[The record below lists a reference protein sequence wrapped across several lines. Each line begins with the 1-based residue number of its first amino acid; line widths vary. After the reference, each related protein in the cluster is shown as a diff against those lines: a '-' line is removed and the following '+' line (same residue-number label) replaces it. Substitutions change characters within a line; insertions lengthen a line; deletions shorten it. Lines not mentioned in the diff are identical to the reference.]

1 MDPADPLLPKILVLV
16 ILILINAFFAAAEIA
31 VISLSETK
39 LRKQAEEGDKK
50 AKKLLVLMQAPDSF
64 LSAIQIAITLAGFLS
79 SAFAADSF
87 SDPLVHWLTVDKGFT
102 AIPTSTLNTIMVVLI
117 TIVLSYFSLVLGE
130 LVPKRIAMKKT
141 EAVARFTVGAVTS
154 VAAVFRP
161 VIWLLSKS
169 TNGVL
174 RALHIDPK
182 ADEEDVS
189 EDEIRMMVDLGEERG
204 AIESNEKELIDNI
217 FEFNNTTAEDVMI
230 HRTDMVMLWVE
241 DTREEILAT
250 IRSSGLSRFPVYQE
264 DKVSTDYILGLST
277 LSVRKS
283 YDISE
288 LGLSEGAVRGLVAGT
303 VDVQILN
310 RLLEHRNFPKLMD
323 LIRIYFQDTAAKGIM
338 ARNQLIELE
347 TASLS
352 DLMKEHPEHRAE
364 AKQDLQLLNAQK
376 MGEHEAEIEKIK
388 NVFLAILRDIKK
400 DMDNREQP
408 GEAVTAAMFQTM
420 QETMK
425 DHQQELLSMDD
436 VTAMIAGQIGKFLPM
451 DEETAEQF
459 RQLAKR
465 MMEQVG
471 K

>member
-1 MDPADPLLPKILVLV
+1 MPGDQIWPIVLLGISLLGN
-16 ILILINAFFAAAEIA
+16 LILLFQKPIRR
-31 VISLSETK
+31 L
-39 LRKQAEEGDKK
+39 LRREEK
-50 AKKLLVLMQAPDSF
+50 
-64 LSAIQIAITLAGFLS
+64 
-79 SAFAADSF
+79 
-87 SDPLVHWLTVDKGFT
+87 
-102 AIPTSTLNTIMVVLI
+102 
-117 TIVLSYFSLVLGE
+117 
-130 LVPKRIAMKKT
+130 
-141 EAVARFTVGAVTS
+141 
-154 VAAVFRP
+154 
-161 VIWLLSKS
+161 
-169 TNGVL
+169 
-174 RALHIDPK
+174 
-182 ADEEDVS
+182 VS
-189 EDEIRMMVDLGEERG
+189 EDNIMAMVEEGEESG
-204 AIESNEKELIDNI
+204 AIQSNEKTLIENVFD
-217 FEFNNTTAEDVMI
+217 FDTMTARDVMV
-230 HRTDMVMLWVE
+230 HRTDMVTLDVDDDDETVME
-241 DTREEILAT
+241 A
-250 IRSSGLSRFPVYQE
+250 IRTSGLSRFPVYQE

-352 DLMKEHPEHRAE
+352 DLIKEHPEHRAE